1 MTFKLAALTGA
12 VAIALAACATI
23 QPAAPVAV
31 DHHVHVHSPE
41 ILAFLPG
48 YCSSLGRAGA
58 CPEVFLKPLTVDDLL
73 ADMDAAGV
81 RKAWMMSTA
90 YLAESPMMV
99 PPRPDAA
106 QLVHTANAFT
116 VMQARTHPDR
126 LAAFIGVNP
135 LTPTALS
142 EIARWKDDPFATGVK
157 IHLTNSGV
165 DLRDPADVAHLA
177 AVFRAAG
184 QAHMPILIHMRTRA
198 ADYGAQDVRIFLD
211 QVLPQ
216 AAGVPVIIAH
226 SGGWGGL
233 DDNTWSAM
241 QGFADALSER
251 PELKQNLYFD
261 LAQTF
266 KTDTSQADL
275 SRLVAM
281 MRRIGVDRFV
291 PGSDWPFSGPLDGYL
306 NGALAR
312 LPLTPTEASMVR
324 GACVGIKY
332 CATLSGG
339 RY

>member
-1 MTFKLAALTGA
+1 MRFKLAALTGA
-12 VAIALAACATI
+12 FAVALAGCATM
-23 QPAAPVAV
+23 QPATTPVVV

-41 ILAFLPG
+41 ILTFLPG
-48 YCSSLGRAGA
+48 YCSSLGRIGA

-81 RKAWMMSTA
+81 RKAWMMSTG

-106 QLVHTANAFT
+106 QLVHAGNAFT
-116 VMQARTHPDR
+116 VMQARSHPDR
-126 LAAFIGVNP
+126 LVAFIGVNP

-142 EIARWKDDPFATGVK
+142 EIAHWKDDPFATGVK

-165 DLRDPADVAHLA
+165 DLRDPADVVHLA

-184 QAHMPILIHMRTRA
+184 QAHMPILIHMRTRDE
-198 ADYGAQDVRIFLD
+198 DYGAQDVRIFLD

-241 QGFADALSER
+241 QGFADALAEH
-251 PELKQNLYFD
+251 PELKRNLYFD

-266 KTDTSQADL
+266 KKDTSDTDL
-275 SRLVAM
+275 ARLVVM
-281 MRRIGVDRFV
+281 MRRIGLGRFV
-291 PGSDWPFSGPLDGYL
+291 AGSDWPFSGPLNGYL
-306 NGALAR
+306 NADMAR
-312 LPLTPTEASMVR
+312 LPLTHSEAEQVR
-324 GACVGIKY
+324 REKI
-332 CATLSGG
+332 LLPS
-339 RY
+339 RPRF

>member
-12 VAIALAACATI
+12 VAMALAACATI
-23 QPAAPVAV
+23 QPAAAPVVV

-81 RKAWMMSTA
+81 RKAWMMSTG

-106 QLVHTANAFT
+106 QLVHAGNAFT
-116 VMQARTHPDR
+116 VMQARSHPDR
-126 LAAFIGVNP
+126 LVAFIGVNP

-142 EIARWKDDPFATGVK
+142 EIARWKDDPFAAGLK

-177 AVFRAAG
+177 AVFRAAA

-198 ADYGAQDVRIFLD
+198 EDYGAQDVRIFLD

-241 QGFADALSER
+241 QGFADALAES
-251 PELKQNLYFD
+251 PELKRNLYFD

-266 KTDTSQADL
+266 KTDTSDADMA
-275 SRLVAM
+275 RLVVM
-281 MRRIGVDRFV
+281 MRRIGMDRFV

-306 NGALAR
+306 NADMAR
-312 LPLTPTEASMVR
+312 LPLTHFEAEQVR
-324 GACVGIKY
+324 REKIVRPPR
-332 CATLSGG
+332 L
-339 RY
+339 RF

>member
-1 MTFKLAALTGA
+1 M
-12 VAIALAACATI
+12 
-23 QPAAPVAV
+23 
-31 DHHVHVHSPE
+31 
-41 ILAFLPG
+41 
-48 YCSSLGRAGA
+48 
-58 CPEVFLKPLTVDDLL
+58 
-73 ADMDAAGV
+73 
-81 RKAWMMSTA
+81 
-90 YLAESPMMV
+90 
-99 PPRPDAA
+99 
-106 QLVHTANAFT
+106 
-116 VMQARTHPDR
+116 
-126 LAAFIGVNP
+126 
-135 LTPTALS
+135 
-142 EIARWKDDPFATGVK
+142 K

-241 QGFADALSER
+241 QGFADALAER

-266 KTDTSQADL
+266 KADTSQADL
-275 SRLVAM
+275 TRLVAM
-281 MRRIGVDRFV
+281 MRRIGVGRFV

-324 GACVGIKY
+324 SACVGIKY